1 MGIAGL
7 PHALQ
12 PRIIGRPMQATNIV
26 TRFAPSPTGYLHVG
40 GARTALFN
48 WLFSRHSGGRFLLR
62 IEDTDLARST
72 EEATRQLLEDLRWL
86 GLQWDNAELVYQS
99 KRLPIYTRII
109 DDLLA
114 RGLAYKA
121 YETSEELANQRKQA
135 EQGKRQFRYRRPTL
149 TEEQIRAY
157 EAEGRPH
164 VVRFAMPVKDYRFDD
179 AVLGPNQ
186 GFGAGEVQDFVIRK
200 SDGMPTYHF
209 GVVIDDA
216 ESGVTHVL
224 RGQEHLLNTCNHI
237 ALQEA
242 LGYARPIYAH
252 LPVILAP
259 ETGEKLSKRD
269 RDRKIRQR
277 SHEWIRSQKKT
288 GADLANAAQMPV
300 DRLSEWLGNDKMQ
313 LDLSEQP
320 KVMGV
325 IGLKEA
331 DLPEIMVHDFRKTGY
346 LPEVLNNFL
355 ALLGWSPGNDL
366 EHMSMDDLVA
376 RFTLEGVGK
385 SNAKFN
391 REKLIAFNTE
401 ACEAA
406 SPQRL
411 LAAFKDFLAANPQS
425 PINSASDEQLSRLLQ
440 MKVGFRTLR
449 EVEGKSRFL
458 FIADEKIEY
467 DRDAME
473 KVLKKNGGQGADA
486 LRGVREVLSTIA
498 DWNTAGLETALNGYC
513 ESKGLVLGKVAQ
525 PIRVGISG
533 STISPP
539 IFQTLEFLGKE
550 STILRIDRCLG
561 MLHRG

>member
-1 MGIAGL
+1 
-7 PHALQ
+7 
-12 PRIIGRPMQATNIV
+12 MQKPTIV

-48 WLFSRHSGGRFLLR
+48 WLLARHSGGRFLLR

-99 KRLPIYTRII
+99 KRLPIYNQII
-109 DDLLA
+109 EDLIGW
-114 RGLAYKA
+114 GLAYRA
-121 YETSEELANQRKQA
+121 YESNEELANQRSQA
-135 EQGKRQFRYRRPTL
+135 EKAKRQFRYRRPKL
-149 TEEQIRAY
+149 SDEQIKAY
-157 EAEGRPH
+157 EAEGRAH

-186 GFGAGEVQDFVIRK
+186 GFGEGEVQDFVIRK

-209 GVVIDDA
+209 GVVVDDA
-216 ESGVTHVL
+216 EMGVTHVL

-277 SHEWIRSQKKT
+277 SHEWLRSQKKAV
-288 GADLANAAQMPV
+288 GDLAAGAGLPV
-300 DRLSEWLGNDKMQ
+300 ERVTEWLGKDTIQ

-320 KVMGV
+320 KVMAV
-325 IGLKEA
+325 IGLKET

-366 EHMSMDDLVA
+366 ERMSMEELIA
-376 RFTLEGVGK
+376 RFTLEGIGK

-401 ACEAA
+401 ACAAA
-406 SPQRL
+406 SPTRL
-411 LAAFKDFLAANPQS
+411 LGAFKDFLAANPRS
-425 PINSASDEQLSRLLQ
+425 PLNGATQEQLSRLLQ
-440 MKVGFRTLR
+440 MKAGFRTLR
-449 EVEGKSRFL
+449 EVEEKSRFL
-458 FIADEKIEY
+458 FVADQRIEY
-467 DRDAME
+467 DRDAIE
-473 KVLKKNGGQGADA
+473 KVLKKNGGQGAAA
-486 LRGVREVLSTIA
+486 LREVREILGALA
-498 DWNTAGLETALNGYC
+498 DWSTASLEAALNGYC
-513 ESKGLVLGKVAQ
+513 ESKKLALGKVAQ

-539 IFQTLEFLGKE
+539 IFQSLEFLGKE
-550 STILRIDRCLG
+550 AALRRIDRCLG
-561 MLHRG
+561 VV